1 MLSVVMRNVVM
12 LMVVQPLSFLIITSF
27 KEKLKMLFTGY
38 IFAYRLIFIEINHR
52 YCNINTQRE
61 NMHCQGT
68 ACTRSFE
75 IDLTSAEDE
84 KLECFK

>member
-1 MLSVVMRNVVM
+1 MLKSIMQ
-12 LMVVQPLSFLIITSF
+12 MVVEPLSYPIIISF
-27 KEKLKMLFTGY
+27 TEKLKMLFTGY

-52 YCNINTQRE
+52 YCNINTQRA
-61 NMHCQGT
+61 NMHCQGI

-75 IDLTSAEDE
+75 IDLTSAKDE